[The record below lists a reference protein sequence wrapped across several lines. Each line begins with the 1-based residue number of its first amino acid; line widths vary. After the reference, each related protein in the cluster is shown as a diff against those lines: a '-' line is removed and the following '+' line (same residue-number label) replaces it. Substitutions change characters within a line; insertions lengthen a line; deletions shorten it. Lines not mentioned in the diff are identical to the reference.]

1 MTAVHVVTTPTE
13 EREADA
19 EGGAPIELTVAFT
32 DLEDFTTY
40 TEAEG
45 DNAASRLLIGHHRE
59 SEPIVR
65 SRGGRVLK
73 RLGDGLMLTFPEP
86 EAAVLACLDLREA
99 APLRLRAGI
108 HGGKVLVA
116 GDDVIGHV
124 VNLAARVTASAAG
137 GELVVTLCV
146 SGRDGGGLDAVAVVD
161 GQGVQDGLPGVDP
174 PGRVRSVRPLLG
186 GNEVEDLE
194 RRLFVGE
201 VSAVADGFADRA
213 LKFKCARPRRHRP
226 AGGRLLSRGS
236 VGNGRVRRRDPPTQR
251 TDHPGVSHLP
261 R

>member
-1 MTAVHVVTTPTE
+1 MTAVHVLATPDK

-45 DNAASRLLIGHHRE
+45 DAAASRLLIGHHRE
-59 SEPIVR
+59 SEPIVC

-86 EAAVLACLDLREA
+86 GAAVLACLELSEA

-108 HGGKVLVA
+108 HGGKVLVT

-124 VNLAARVTASAAG
+124 VNLAARVTASAEG
-137 GELVVTLCV
+137 GELVVTDHVRTAVGDLRGV
-146 SGRDGGGLDAVAVVD
+146 AFDGPYTRSLKGIEEKVPVYLASRDDGRSADPQTDPAGRRSLDGG
-161 GQGVQDGLPGVDP
+161 
-174 PGRVRSVRPLLG
+174 
-186 GNEVEDLE
+186 
-194 RRLFVGE
+194 
-201 VSAVADGFADRA
+201 
-213 LKFKCARPRRHRP
+213 C
-226 AGGRLLSRGS
+226 
-236 VGNGRVRRRDPPTQR
+236 T
-251 TDHPGVSHLP
+251 
-261 R
+261 